1 MEFIGEQKCLK
12 INLENKE
19 RFNSKLYKVEFTIT
33 ARFNICEAE
42 LYVVATSIVNAT
54 KYANSIINEFEDKND
69 ELEIT
74 SIKEISGVEFG
85 NPTIYTVPV
94 YNKSKEI
101 A

>member
-54 KYANSIINEFEDKND
+54 KYVSAIIDEFEGKDDN
-69 ELEIT
+69 LEIT
-74 SIKEISGVEFG
+74 AIKEINPIDFG
-85 NPTIYTVPV
+85 HSTIYTIPV
-94 YNKSKEI
+94 YNKFKEI
-101 A
+101 V